1 MHIYITI
8 KKYVCDFYKFIN
20 KSSILSRLPLRLFR
34 LLIFYNLIF
43 SKKRENLI
51 YIKKVNNL
59 FEQFITRMN
68 VSRISR

>member
-8 KKYVCDFYKFIN
+8 KKYVCDSYKFIN